1 MEPDQAVVQQNGI
14 GRLRVGIERGIG
26 GELAESQVAANRI
39 IGLWTRSEHSQTRGA
54 MKATLK

>member
-1 MEPDQAVVQQNGI
+1 MQQNGI
-14 GRLRVGIERGIG
+14 SRLRVGIERGIG